1 MRDDAIRIWRAGVDS
16 VNSSQAVSRAVIVQD
31 DSLVIAGQRFKLS
44 DVNRV
49 EVVGA
54 GKAGAGMAAGFELVL
69 QNTAWFDR
77 LSGWVNVP
85 SDCLRSLQK
94 IHLHPGR
101 PPGVNEPTKEVINGT
116 NEIVRRVQSLGSR
129 DLCIVLLSGGAS
141 ALLCSPVEG
150 VSLEDKLQLTR
161 MLAASGAPI
170 QELNLVRTQLSN
182 VKGGRLARRCSS
194 GHMIT
199 LVISDVI
206 GDPLDV
212 IGSGPTYPAK
222 ARPDEALAVLKKRG
236 LIDKVPLSVL
246 QTLQHIDAGS
256 SSFGNVERGP
266 VHHEIVA
273 SNRIAIEHA
282 CREAN
287 RLGYEVVEV
296 MQDVRGDAATQG
308 RLMHQKLLHLRD
320 SVRLESSKRL
330 CVLGGGE
337 TTVNVAS
344 TSGPAGKGGRNQE
357 FVLAALAAEPSPM
370 AWSGIALV
378 SGGTDGEDGPT
389 DAAGAFCD
397 AAVAVSATSH
407 IPSASESIERHD
419 SWTFL
424 NNLNA
429 LIRTGPTH
437 TNVMDVF
444 VGVVHGAVMGSTPER
459 CVPKAPEA
467 DVCM

>member
-1 MRDDAIRIWRAGVDS
+1 MRDDAIRIWCAGVGS
-16 VNSSQAVSRAVIVQD
+16 VNSSQAVSRAVTVQD
-31 DSLVIAGQRFKLS
+31 DSLVIAGQRFELS
-44 DVNRV
+44 EVDRV

-54 GKAGAGMAAGFELVL
+54 GKAGAGMAAGFEQALEGTL
-69 QNTAWFDR
+69 WFDR

-85 SDCLRSLQK
+85 SDCVRPLQK

-101 PPGVNEPTKEVINGT
+101 PPGVNEPTKEVIVGT
-116 NEIVRRVQSLGSR
+116 NEIVRRVQILGSR
-129 DLCIVLLSGGAS
+129 DLCVVLLSGGAS

-161 MLAASGAPI
+161 MLAANGAPI

-182 VKGGRLARRCSS
+182 VKGGRLAQRCSS
-194 GHMIT
+194 GHMVT

-212 IGSGPTYPAK
+212 IGSGPTFPAK
-222 ARPDEALAVLKKRG
+222 ARPAEALAVLRKRG
-236 LIDKVPLSVL
+236 LIDQVPRSILHAL
-246 QTLQHIDAGS
+246 QRIEEGS
-256 SSFGNVERGP
+256 PFPVSAERGP

-282 CREAN
+282 RREAN

-308 RLMHQKLLHLRD
+308 RLVHEKLRHLRD
-320 SVRLESSKRL
+320 SVGPDLSKRL
-330 CVLGGGE
+330 CVIGGGE

-344 TSGPAGKGGRNQE
+344 ASGPAGKGGRNQE
-357 FVLAALAAEPSPM
+357 FVLAALTAEPSPS
-370 AWSGIALV
+370 AWNGMALV

-397 AAVAVSATSH
+397 AGVAASAMSQK
-407 IPSASESIERHD
+407 PSASESLERHD
-419 SWTFL
+419 SWTFW
-424 NNLNA
+424 NRLNA

-444 VGVVHGAVMGSTPER
+444 VGVVTGCRYG
-459 CVPKAPEA
+459 
-467 DVCM
+467 